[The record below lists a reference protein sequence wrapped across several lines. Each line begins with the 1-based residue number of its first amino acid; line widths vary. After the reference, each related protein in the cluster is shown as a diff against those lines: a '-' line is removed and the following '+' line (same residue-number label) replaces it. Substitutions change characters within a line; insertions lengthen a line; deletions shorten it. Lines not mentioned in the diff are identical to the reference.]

1 MESVCVYTRYTISL
15 GDVSD
20 STIITTKMMFIHLS
34 EKNIFLKLNDCKLI
48 GGMIYC
54 ILGYKT

>member
-34 EKNIFLKLNDCKLI
+34 EKNYFLE
-48 GGMIYC
+48 
-54 ILGYKT
+54 T